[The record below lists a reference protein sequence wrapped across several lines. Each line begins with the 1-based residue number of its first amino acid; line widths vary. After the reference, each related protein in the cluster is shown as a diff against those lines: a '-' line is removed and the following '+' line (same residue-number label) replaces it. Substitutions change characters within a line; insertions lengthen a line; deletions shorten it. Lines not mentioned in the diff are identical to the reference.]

1 MIMSTRIIAICVCFV
16 SLDEKAFSFS
26 ASSYSVVKSAKMLT
40 VDVQLSQKIPRFVYM
55 THFSLSVCFDS
66 LNSRSH
72 FCRNLSIISKV
83 IGLNF

>member
-1 MIMSTRIIAICVCFV
+1 MIMSTRIIAICVYFV

-26 ASSYSVVKSAKMLT
+26 AASYSVVKSAKMLT

-66 LNSRSH
+66 RLY
-72 FCRNLSIISKV
+72 FCRNLSITSKV
-83 IGLNF
+83 IGLNL